1 MKSILK
7 IQYST
12 GSKVLPKQKHK
23 ESETIINIKDTLCNM
38 KSEDVI

>member
-23 ESETIINIKDTLCNM
+23 ESETINIKDNLCNI